1 MNSISIQPSSCRL
14 LSRVF
19 TLLAACLCAIASTS
33 ALAAAWQ
40 LPDLMKLLAEAP
52 PGRATFV
59 EQKFIGMLDKPVIS
73 TGELS
78 FTPPDQ
84 LEKRTLKP
92 RPEAMIL
99 KGDELTLE
107 RGKRSM
113 KMSLQEHPEIAAF
126 VESIRATLA
135 GDQRAL
141 ERVWKV
147 ELDGAP
153 GRWALTL
160 TPLTPNAIVST
171 IRINGARAEV
181 QQVIIEQQDG
191 DRSVMTI
198 SRVIAQ

>member
-1 MNSISIQPSSCRL
+1 MNRIQRL
-14 LSRVF
+14 LCYLVLSLVP
-19 TLLAACLCAIASTS
+19 TLLCPVSAAE
-33 ALAAAWQ
+33 WR
-40 LPDLMKLLAEAP
+40 LPDLMKLLADAP
-52 PGRATFV
+52 AGRATFV
-59 EQKFIGMLDKPVIS
+59 EQKFIGMLDKPVES
-73 TGELS
+73 SGELS

-84 LEKRTLKP
+84 LEKRVLKP
-92 RPEAMIL
+92 RPEALTL

-147 ELDGAP
+147 ELDGVPA
-153 GRWALTL
+153 RWALAL
-160 TPLTPNAIVST
+160 TPLSPNTIVAKIHIDGVRNE
-171 IRINGARAEV
+171 IR
-181 QQVIIEQQDG
+181 QVAIEQSDG

-198 SRVIAQ
+198 TKVMAQ